1 MKKYYYLAICAIV
14 SLTLTG
20 CFGGSSGYN
29 DPSYSLS
36 DLQTLWQEDGTEHFV
51 RFTTEITEVEI
62 FPPSYYGR
70 EWDEAEEITE
80 QDLVEAREELGHPGN
95 GWFKYEF
102 KTSGGDLTEIHLM
115 DNGGAEIPKIY
126 IVSKLTSDKLEYYEK
141 DHSSSKYYFSKVVT
155 TNLPD

>member
-20 CFGGSSGYN
+20 CFGGSGSYN

-36 DLQTLWQEDGTEHFV
+36 DLQALWQEDGTEHFM
-51 RFTTEITEVEI
+51 RFTTERSDEY
-62 FPPSYYGR
+62 PYYLGL

-80 QDLVEAREELGHPGN
+80 QDLIDAREELGHPGN

-115 DNGGAEIPKIY
+115 DNEGAEIPKIY

-155 TNLPD
+155 NQTD

>member
-20 CFGGSSGYN
+20 CFGGSGSYN

-36 DLQTLWQEDGTEHFV
+36 DLQALWQEDGTE
-51 RFTTEITEVEI
+51 RSSEY
-62 FPPSYYGR
+62 PYYLGL

-80 QDLVEAREELGHPGN
+80 QDLIDAREELGHPGN
-95 GWFKYEF
+95 GWFEYQF

-141 DHSSSKYYFSKVVT
+141 DHSNSKYYFSKVVT

>member
-20 CFGGSSGYN
+20 CFGGSGSYN

-36 DLQTLWQEDGTEHFV
+36 DLQALWQEDGTEHFV
-51 RFTTEITEVEI
+51 HFTTERSDEY
-62 FPPSYYGR
+62 PYYLGL

-80 QDLVEAREELGHPGN
+80 QDLIDAREELGHPGN

>member
-20 CFGGSSGYN
+20 CFGGSGSYN

-36 DLQTLWQEDGTEHFV
+36 DLQALWQEDGTEHFV
-51 RFTTEITEVEI
+51 RFTTERSDEY
-62 FPPSYYGR
+62 PYYLGL
-70 EWDEAEEITE
+70 EWDEAEEVTE
-80 QDLVEAREELGHPGN
+80 QDLIDAREELGHPGN

-115 DNGGAEIPKIY
+115 DNEGAEIPKIY

>member
-1 MKKYYYLAICAIV
+1 MKKYYYLAICVIV

-20 CFGGSSGYN
+20 CFGGSSSDN

-36 DLQTLWQEDGTEHFV
+36 DLQALWQEDGTEHFV
-51 RFTTEITEVEI
+51 RFTTERSDED
-62 FPPSYYGR
+62 PYYLGL
-70 EWDEAEEITE
+70 EWDEADGIAE
-80 QDLVEAREELGHPGN
+80 QDLLDAREELGHPGN

-126 IVSKLTSDKLEYYEK
+126 VVSILNDSELSYYEK
-141 DHSSSKYYFSKVVT
+141 DKENWKYSFTKVVET
-155 TNLPD
+155 K

>member
-20 CFGGSSGYN
+20 CFGGSSSYN
-29 DPSYSLS
+29 NPSYSLS
-36 DLQTLWQEDGTEHFV
+36 DLQALWQEDGTEHFV
-51 RFTTEITEVEI
+51 RFTTERSDEY
-62 FPPSYYGR
+62 PYYLGL
-70 EWDEAEEITE
+70 EWDEADEIAE
-80 QDLVEAREELGHPGN
+80 QDLIDARQELGHPGN

-126 IVSKLTSDKLEYYEK
+126 IVSRLTSDKLEYYEK

>member
-1 MKKYYYLAICAIV
+1 MKKFYHLALCAIAAI
-14 SLTLTG
+14 SLTG
-20 CFGGSSGYN
+20 CFGGATE
-29 DPSYSLS
+29 PEFKLA

-51 RFTTEITEVEI
+51 SFTTERSSEY
-62 FPPSYYGR
+62 PYYLGL

-95 GWFKYEF
+95 GWFEYQF

>member
-20 CFGGSSGYN
+20 CFGGSGSYN

-36 DLQTLWQEDGTEHFV
+36 DLQALWQEDGTDHFV
-51 RFTTEITEVEI
+51 RFTTERSSEY
-62 FPPSYYGR
+62 PYYLGL
-70 EWDEAEEITE
+70 EWDGAEEITE
-80 QDLVEAREELGHPGN
+80 QYLIDAREELGHPGN

-115 DNGGAEIPKIY
+115 DNEGAEIPKIY
-126 IVSKLTSDKLEYYEK
+126 IVSRLTSDKLEYYEK

>member
-20 CFGGSSGYN
+20 CFGGSGSYN

-36 DLQTLWQEDGTEHFV
+36 DLQALWQEDGTDHFV
-51 RFTTEITEVEI
+51 RFTTERSSEY
-62 FPPSYYGR
+62 PYYLGL
-70 EWDEAEEITE
+70 EWDEAEEVTE
-80 QDLVEAREELGHPGN
+80 QDLIDTREELGHPGN

>member
-51 RFTTEITEVEI
+51 RFTTERSSEY
-62 FPPSYYGR
+62 PYYLGL

-141 DHSSSKYYFSKVVT
+141 DHSSSKYYFTKVVT

>member
-51 RFTTEITEVEI
+51 SFTTERSSEY
-62 FPPSYYGR
+62 PYYLGL

-141 DHSSSKYYFSKVVT
+141 DHSSSKYYFTKVVT

>member
-20 CFGGSSGYN
+20 CFGGSGSYN
-29 DPSYSLS
+29 APSYSLS
-36 DLQTLWQEDGTEHFV
+36 DLLALWQEDGTDHVV
-51 RFTTEITEVEI
+51 RFTTERSSEY
-62 FPPSYYGR
+62 PYYLGL

-80 QDLVEAREELGHPGN
+80 QDLIDAREELGHPGN

-115 DNGGAEIPKIY
+115 DNEGAEIPKIY
-126 IVSKLTSDKLEYYEK
+126 IVSRLTSDKLEYYEK

>member
-1 MKKYYYLAICAIV
+1 MKKFYHLALCAIAAI
-14 SLTLTG
+14 SLTG
-20 CFGGSSGYN
+20 CFGGATE
-29 DPSYSLS
+29 PEFKLA
-36 DLQTLWQEDGTEHFV
+36 DLQGLWQEDGTEHFV
-51 RFTTEITEVEI
+51 SFTTERSDEY
-62 FPPSYYGR
+62 PYYLGL

-80 QDLVEAREELGHPGN
+80 QDLIDAREELGHPGN

-141 DHSSSKYYFSKVVT
+141 DHSNSKYYFSKVVT
-155 TNLPD
+155 NQTD